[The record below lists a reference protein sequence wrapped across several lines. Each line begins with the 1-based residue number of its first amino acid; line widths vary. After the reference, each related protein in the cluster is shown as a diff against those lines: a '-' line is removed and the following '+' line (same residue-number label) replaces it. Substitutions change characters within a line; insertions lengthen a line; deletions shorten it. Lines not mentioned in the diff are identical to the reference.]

1 MKYNFD
7 QIISRRNTD
16 SIKYDWITR
25 QNRPVDTIPLWVA
38 DMDFP
43 APQEVLDR
51 LAAVARH
58 GIFGYVEAGE
68 AYFQAAKNWFVR
80 WFDFIPEPH
89 WLVRTPGVVFA
100 LGVAIRSLTSVGDSV
115 LIQEPVYYPF
125 AGMIRANGRRVVNNG
140 LIYDH
145 GRYELDLVDF
155 EEKIVQNQTRLF
167 ILSNPHNPVGRVWTE
182 EELTAMGRICLRH
195 DCLVV
200 SDEIHCDFV
209 RSGHRHLVWAGL
221 SAELAAKSIVCTAPS
236 KTFNLAGLQAANI
249 FIPDDGIRARFQ
261 EELRKTG
268 YGELNAMGLAAAQA
282 SYEQGRDWLDQ
293 LKNYLE
299 GNLFSLKNFMADLS
313 GIKVVEPEG
322 TYLVWL
328 DFTEAGL
335 SARELDDL
343 LSCQA
348 RLWLNEG
355 SQFGSAGAGFYRLNL
370 ACPRPLLAEALDRLG
385 KVWPKKAEKSGML
398 PPPYS
403 YSGQGDPPGQ

>member
-7 QIISRRNTD
+7 QIISRRNTG
-16 SIKYDWITR
+16 SIKYDWIAKH
-25 QNRPVDTIPLWVA
+25 NRPDDTIPLWVA

-43 APQEVLDR
+43 APEEVLDR
-51 LAAVARH
+51 LKAVVRH
-58 GIFGYVEAGE
+58 GIFGYCEAGE
-68 AYFQAAKNWFVR
+68 AYFQAVKNWFGR
-80 WFDFIPEPH
+80 WFDFTPEPQ

-100 LGVAIRSLTSVGDSV
+100 LGAAIGALTSVDDSV
-115 LIQEPVYYPF
+115 LIQEPVYHPF

-140 LIYDH
+140 LIYNN

-155 EEKIVQNQTRLF
+155 EEKIAQNQTRLF

-182 EELTAMGRICLRH
+182 EELRAMGAICLAH

-209 RSGHRHLVWAGL
+209 RPGHRHLVWAGL
-221 SAELAAKSIVCTAPS
+221 SAELAAKSLVCTAPS

-249 FIPDDGIRARFQ
+249 FIPDDSIKARFRG
-261 EELRKTG
+261 ELQKTG
-268 YGELNAMGLAAAQA
+268 YGELNVMGLAAAQA
-282 SYEQGRDWLDQ
+282 AYEHGRDWLDQ

-299 GNLFSLKNFMADLS
+299 DNLLFLKNFMADLS
-313 GIKVVEPEG
+313 GVKVVEPEG

-328 DFTEAGL
+328 DFTGAGL

-343 LSCQA
+343 ISRQA

-355 SQFGSAGAGFYRLNL
+355 SQFGSSGTGFYRLNL
-370 ACPRPLLAEALDRLG
+370 ACPRPVLAEALDRLG
-385 KVWPKKAEKSGML
+385 KIWPKTA
-398 PPPYS
+398 
-403 YSGQGDPPGQ
+403 